1 MESGHHQIARRAARW
16 TAHRSQIPR
25 RTPAHVACARVVSGV
40 YLGYNDVSDLDFNSE
55 ISFLTNFLPL
65 VSSLSLQVCGAV
77 QSGPTGVFATTPR
90 HSYLHHQFGPEQ
102 C

>member
-1 MESGHHQIARRAARW
+1 MEYMGLGEMWDYVLDKYIF
-16 TAHRSQIPR
+16 PL
-25 RTPAHVACARVVSGV
+25 VSGV

-55 ISFLTNFLPL
+55 ISFLTNFLL
-65 VSSLSLQVCGAV
+65 SVSSLSVQVCGAV
-77 QSGPTGVFATTPR
+77 QSGPTGVFKTTPR